1 MNEAL
6 GIILIVML
14 TAGIFAV
21 VRHWLQEIKRFN
33 EEEA

>member
-6 GIILIVML
+6 GIMLIAML

-33 EEEA
+33 DKEA